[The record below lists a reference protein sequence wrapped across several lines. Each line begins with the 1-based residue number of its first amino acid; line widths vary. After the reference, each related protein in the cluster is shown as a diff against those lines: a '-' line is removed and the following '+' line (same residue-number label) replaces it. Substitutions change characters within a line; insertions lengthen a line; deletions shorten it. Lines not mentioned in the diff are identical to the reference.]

1 MITEEFMS
9 IIDQDIDLIKENEG
23 REEND
28 GKQPSFFTLY
38 IRILSKYKSIID
50 GFGDEMIT
58 NHAVWAYKRNLITLK
73 EKLQIFKAMNYENVV
88 FGNQSDKIN
97 VSVYN
102 TNQVDVRISFEQ
114 VRNSIK
120 NSKLNLPPDEINEIL
135 EKIDVIE
142 KIIKSQKDKKD
153 KWEQL
158 KGILKW
164 IADKSVDVG
173 IAILPL
179 LTELEKVN

>member
-1 MITEEFMS
+1 
-9 IIDQDIDLIKENEG
+9 
-23 REEND
+23 
-28 GKQPSFFTLY
+28 
-38 IRILSKYKSIID
+38 
-50 GFGDEMIT
+50 
-58 NHAVWAYKRNLITLK
+58 
-73 EKLQIFKAMNYENVV
+73 MNYENVV